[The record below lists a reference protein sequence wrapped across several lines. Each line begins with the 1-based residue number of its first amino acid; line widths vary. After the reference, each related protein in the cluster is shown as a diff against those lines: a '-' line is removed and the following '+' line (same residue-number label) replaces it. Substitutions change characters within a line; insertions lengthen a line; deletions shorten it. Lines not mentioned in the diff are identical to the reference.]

1 MCLARKAT
9 AVWPLES
16 AAQGQRPLVFEVPP
30 LDGVSKSGKR
40 RRALWELS
48 ASAACPVLG
57 VCLPMC
63 EQRTLMRKCGIDVQG
78 RSDYELHQIGVSEC
92 RRRTPLAERLQKWLD
107 AHFALELRQVADFAS
122 ADDLRQCWQQ
132 AKGEPAWGGLMWALL
147 THPACLLPLEH
158 EILGDVHM
166 MQHQVGMV
174 TRVEQ
179 QQWQQ
184 QRSQSEQLRAEL
196 AEQKARVQR
205 LLQEGQLRQQQA
217 QAEIQRLRQS
227 LLQAEAEQERLTQ
240 RCQQLLAERPD
251 AGALQALRLENAD
264 LRQQCQ
270 QANRALRAG
279 ARPCG
284 VAAPPGL
291 AQPCLTPAVATS
303 SSAAAS
309 RLSASAISEASAE
322 PEARSELAL
331 GGVGAAPT
339 ADPVRPALST
349 KIACVGGR
357 TAQLPAFREV
367 VEAHGAQLLHHDG
380 GDEHHLS
387 QLSATLA
394 AADWVICQVGCIS
407 HNAYWRV
414 KEHCKRTGKP
424 CLYVESTSRSAL
436 ERAMQRIHT
445 AQHALVCP
453 AKRLDV

>member
-9 AVWPLES
+9 AVWSSES
-16 AAQGQRPLVFEVPP
+16 GADGLRPLVFEVPSM
-30 LDGVSKSGKR
+30 DGASKAAKR
-40 RRALWELS
+40 RRSLWELS

-63 EQRTLMRKCGIDVQG
+63 EQRALMHKCGIDVHG
-78 RSDYELHQIGVSEC
+78 RGDYELHQIGVSEC

-107 AHFALELRQVADFAS
+107 AHFALELRQVADLRS
-122 ADDLRQCWQQ
+122 ADELRQHWQQ
-132 AKGEPAWGGLMWALL
+132 ARAEPAWGGVMWAVL
-147 THPACLLPLEH
+147 THPACLLTLEH
-158 EILGDVHM
+158 ELLGDVHM

-184 QRSQSEQLRAEL
+184 QRSQMAQLRAEL
-196 AEQKARVQR
+196 VEHKGRAQ
-205 LLQEGQLRQQQA
+205 RQQHEAQQRQNEL
-217 QAEIQRLRQS
+217 QAELQRLRHS
-227 LLQAEAEQERLTQ
+227 LLQAVAEQERLAT
-240 RCQQLLAERPD
+240 RCQQLQVERPD
-251 AGALQALRLENAD
+251 AETLEALWLENAD

-270 QANRALRAG
+270 QANRALRA
-279 ARPCG
+279 AVRPCATSPQG
-284 VAAPPGL
+284 SI
-291 AQPCLTPAVATS
+291 QPCLAPVVATVGS
-303 SSAAAS
+303 KVQAHAQQANLESQGHAAQPV
-309 RLSASAISEASAE
+309 
-322 PEARSELAL
+322 PESGCTSDCAAL
-331 GGVGAAPT
+331 TGRAVPG
-339 ADPVRPALST
+339 T
-349 KIACVGGR
+349 KVACVGGR

-387 QLSATLA
+387 QLQATLA

-436 ERAMQRIHT
+436 ERAMQRIHA
-445 AQHALVCP
+445 AQQVPVCP
-453 AKRLDV
+453 AAAV

>member
-1 MCLARKAT
+1 MDSASARAGNASACKHKGVSMCLARKAT

-16 AAQGQRPLVFEVPP
+16 GVQGQRPLVFEVPP
-30 LDGVSKSGKR
+30 LEGSNKAGRR

-57 VCLPMC
+57 VCVPMC
-63 EQRTLMRKCGIDVQG
+63 EQRALMHKCGIDVHG

-107 AHFALELRQVADFAS
+107 AHFALELRQVADCRS
-122 ADDLRQCWQQ
+122 ADELRLRWQH

-147 THPACLLPLEH
+147 THPACLLTLEH
-158 EILGDVHM
+158 ELLGDVHM

-184 QRSQSEQLRAEL
+184 QRSQLAQLRAEM
-196 AEQKARVQR
+196 AEQQVRAQR
-205 LLQEGQLRQQQA
+205 QLQEAQQRQQQA
-217 QAEIQRLRQS
+217 QAELQRLRES
-227 LLQAEAEQERLTQ
+227 LVQAEAEQERLLQ
-240 RCQQLLAERPD
+240 RCRQLLAERPD
-251 AGALQALRLENAD
+251 FEAMQALRAENTD

-270 QANRALRAG
+270 QVNRAFRAQ
-279 ARPCG
+279 ARQT
-284 VAAPPGL
+284 V
-291 AQPCLTPAVATS
+291 
-303 SSAAAS
+303 
-309 RLSASAISEASAE
+309 AE
-322 PEARSELAL
+322 PARQETERHPHSPEPPFAEAQIAM
-331 GGVGAAPT
+331 
-339 ADPVRPALST
+339 T

-367 VEAHGAQLLHHDG
+367 VQAHGAQLLHHDG

-387 QLSATLA
+387 QLPATLA

-424 CLYVESTSRSAL
+424 CLYVESTSRSAF
-436 ERAMQRIHT
+436 ERAMQRIHA
-445 AQHALVCP
+445 AQHALLYP
-453 AKRLDV
+453 AKGLDGLDGSNGAAHTSTVGFSGC

>member
-9 AVWPLES
+9 AVWPPES
-16 AAQGQRPLVFEVPP
+16 SADGLRPLVFEVPP
-30 LDGVSKSGKR
+30 LDGISKASKR
-40 RRALWELS
+40 RRPLWELS

-57 VCLPMC
+57 VCVPLC
-63 EQRTLMRKCGIDVQG
+63 EQRALMHKCGIDVQG

-107 AHFALELRQVADFAS
+107 GRFALELRQAADLSS
-122 ADDLRQCWQQ
+122 ADELRQRWQQ
-132 AKGEPAWGGLMWALL
+132 AKGEPAWGGSMWALL
-147 THPACLLPLEH
+147 THPACLLTLEH
-158 EILGDVHM
+158 ELLGDVHM

-184 QRSQSEQLRAEL
+184 QRGQLAQLRAEM
-196 AEQKARVQR
+196 AEQQVRAQRQVQEA
-205 LLQEGQLRQQQA
+205 QQRQQQA
-217 QAEIQRLRQS
+217 QAELQRLRQS
-227 LLQAEAEQERLTQ
+227 LLQAEAEQKRLLQ

-251 AGALQALRLENAD
+251 FEAMQALRAENAD

-270 QANRALRAG
+270 QANRALRASTRQCG
-279 ARPCG
+279 AG
-284 VAAPPGL
+284 AQQG
-291 AQPCLTPAVATS
+291 QPCLATAVATS
-303 SSAAAS
+303 SSEAGS
-309 RLSASAISEASAE
+309 RSAESGLSEASGE
-322 PEARSELAL
+322 SKARSELSPNED
-331 GGVGAAPT
+331 GAAPSSE
-339 ADPVRPALST
+339 PSRPAPAT
-349 KIACVGGR
+349 KVACIGGR

-387 QLSATLA
+387 QLPATLA

-414 KEHCKRTGKP
+414 KDHCKRTGKP

-445 AQHALVCP
+445 AQQGFAWTAP
-453 AKRLDV
+453 AAS

>member
-9 AVWPLES
+9 AVWPSES
-16 AAQGQRPLVFEVPP
+16 GADGLRPLVFEAPSI
-30 LDGVSKSGKR
+30 DGASKAAKR
-40 RRALWELS
+40 RRSMWELS

-63 EQRTLMRKCGIDVQG
+63 EQRALMRKCGIDVHG
-78 RSDYELHQIGVSEC
+78 RGDYELHQIGVSEC

-107 AHFALELRQVADFAS
+107 AQFALELRQVADLRS
-122 ADDLRQCWQQ
+122 ADELRQHWRQ
-132 AKGEPAWGGLMWALL
+132 ARAEPAWGGVMWAAL
-147 THPACLLPLEH
+147 THPACLLTLEH
-158 EILGDVHM
+158 ELLGDVHM

-184 QRSQSEQLRAEL
+184 QRSQLAQLRAEL
-196 AEQKARVQR
+196 AEHRERAQ
-205 LLQEGQLRQQQA
+205 RQQQEA
-217 QAEIQRLRQS
+217 QQRQHELQTELQRLRHS
-227 LLQAEAEQERLTQ
+227 LLQAEAEQERLDA
-240 RCQQLLAERPD
+240 RYQQLQAERPD
-251 AGALQALRLENAD
+251 AQTLEALRLENAD

-270 QANRALRAG
+270 QANRALRA
-279 ARPCG
+279 ALRPCATSHQG
-284 VAAPPGL
+284 SG
-291 AQPCLTPAVATS
+291 QPCLAPVTVPAGSKAP
-303 SSAAAS
+303 AQAQQ
-309 RLSASAISEASAE
+309 
-322 PEARSELAL
+322 
-331 GGVGAAPT
+331 AAPASQAQAAPSVPDSGCASDCAT
-339 ADPVRPALST
+339 LTGCST
-349 KIACVGGR
+349 LGTKVACVGGR

-387 QLSATLA
+387 QLQATLA

-436 ERAMQRIHT
+436 ERAMQRIRAAQQT
-445 AQHALVCP
+445 AVCTV
-453 AKRLDV
+453 AAA